1 MKIYT
6 SKSCLNCIS
15 LKQILLKKG
24 IPFEEIDGTTT
35 KSVAYL
41 RVRKVPLQLP
51 IIEQEGKF
59 MTYEQYIKEWKYD
72 KS

>member
-24 IPFEEIDGTTT
+24 IPFEEIAGTTT

-59 MTYEQYIKEWKYD
+59 MTYEQYIKE
-72 KS
+72 